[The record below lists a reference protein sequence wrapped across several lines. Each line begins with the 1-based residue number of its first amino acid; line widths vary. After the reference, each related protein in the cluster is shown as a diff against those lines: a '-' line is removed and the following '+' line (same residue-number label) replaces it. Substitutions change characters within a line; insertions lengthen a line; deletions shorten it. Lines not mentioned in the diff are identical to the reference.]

1 MAEVLTEKSADA
13 PARMPEGVWNAYWFQ
28 VFNTMSFVIVV
39 STPMLLYFKKLGA
52 SGTVLGI
59 VVALPAL
66 MNILQIP
73 AAQFVEKIGYRAFVL
88 SGWTLRSA
96 FVLGI
101 AGVAM
106 LPSKIDPV
114 TRIALLLFLLF
125 AFNASRGISLCGYLP
140 WMTHLI
146 PEGVRGRYVS
156 GDQTSAALAQLGT
169 MIVSTIYLKAPEAKY
184 AYGLL
189 FVGGF
194 VAILVSLWFLQRIP
208 DVPVTPMAESMEK
221 VPYKEM
227 LFHPPF
233 FRLMVYNAVLL
244 FSIAGAGVIW
254 IPLLRDSFAATDSL
268 ILGMM
273 VLWSF
278 MSAVALWGFGRLVDR
293 VGSRPLL
300 GLATLVLVVH
310 LSLWGSV
317 AAHALP
323 FGLLAIIL
331 VQSTSAIGMAAF
343 NLANTRLVMASV
355 PAMGRSHFFALY
367 TVVTSLVSGIFPIF
381 WGMLLDALA
390 GWGGAWSRWQWN
402 PYSLLYVAMAV
413 GMCVAVV
420 LRSRVTE
427 ARAMTTDAFLRELLV
442 KTPSRAISR
451 LLPRRPVS

>member
-1 MAEVLTEKSADA
+1 
-13 PARMPEGVWNAYWFQ
+13 MPEGVWNAYLFQ
-28 VFNTMSFVIVV
+28 VFNTASFTIMT

-52 SGTVLGI
+52 SATVLGI
-59 VVALPAL
+59 VVALPSL

-73 AAQFVEKIGYRAFVL
+73 AAQFVEKMGYRAFVVR
-88 SGWTLRSA
+88 GWTLRSA
-96 FVLGI
+96 FILGI

-106 LPSKIDPV
+106 LPGKIDPM
-114 TRIALLLFLLF
+114 TRISLLLFLLF

-140 WMTHLI
+140 WMTQLV
-146 PEGVRGRYVS
+146 PEKVRGRYVS
-156 GDQTSAALAQLGT
+156 GDQTSAALATLGT

-194 VAILVSLWFLQRIP
+194 VAILLSLWFLQRIP
-208 DVPVTPMAESMEK
+208 DVPVLPTAASPEN

-233 FRLMVYNAVLL
+233 FRLMVYNAALL

-278 MSAVALWGFGRLVDR
+278 VSAACLWGFGRLVDR

-300 GLATLVLVVH
+300 GLATMTMVVH
-310 LSLWGSV
+310 LTLWCSV
-317 AAHALP
+317 AARVLP
-323 FGLLAIIL
+323 FRLPAIIL
-331 VQSTSAIGMAAF
+331 IQSTSAIGMAAF

-355 PAMGRSHFFALY
+355 PQMGRSHFFALY
-367 TVVTSLVSGIFPIF
+367 TVVTSLISGIFPIF
-381 WGMLLDALA
+381 WGILLDALA
-390 GWGGAWSRWQWN
+390 GWGGSWSRWQWN
-402 PYSLLYVAMAV
+402 QYSLLYAAMAV
-413 GMCVAVV
+413 GMTVALA
-420 LRSRVTE
+420 LRSRVSE
-427 ARAMTTDAFLRELLV
+427 AHAMTTDAFLRELLV

-451 LLPRRPVS
+451 LLSRRPVP